1 MTFMKIFDFL
11 KDFLFLKN
19 NDKREIPNE
28 EIVVDSANK
37 DVNSE
42 LTTVELVRNEYFQK
56 FENFDRGRIT
66 QDNLEL
72 NGEGTCIMISGSDRY
87 GHVKFKFYTSTKST
101 SEIIWSDEKLPKEYR
116 ISVDKV
122 ANLFI
127 DFIEKER
134 ADEQKFT
141 FEIIESTYHPVD
153 SRLIAYE
160 VATFRAI
167 QNSFDEKLHQTNLR
181 LIRREVKKEKIVK
194 IKRKSN
200 FKL

>member
-1 MTFMKIFDFL
+1 MKIFDF
-11 KDFLFLKN
+11 FKN
-19 NDKREIPNE
+19 VNFIQNKNKIETSDEKIVIESSNE
-28 EIVVDSANK
+28 
-37 DVNSE
+37 DVILGCSTE
-42 LTTVELVRNEYFQK
+42 ELVRNEYFKK
-56 FENFDRGRIT
+56 FENFDKSRIN

-72 NGEGTCIMISGSDRY
+72 NGEGTCIVISGSDRY
-87 GHVKFKFYTSTKST
+87 GHVKFRFYASAKNN
-101 SEIIWSDEKLPKEYR
+101 SEIVWSISEEELPKDYW

-134 ADEQKFT
+134 ADGEKFI

-153 SRLIAYE
+153 ARPIAYE
-160 VATFRAI
+160 LATFRAI
-167 QNSFDEKLHQTNLR
+167 QNSFDEKLHQPNLK
-181 LIRREVKKEKIVK
+181 LIRREIKKEKIVK